1 MASAPLDKSALSR
14 WIKEQALEAGFLTVG
29 LTKVVTLDDETA
41 RLKAWLDKGFH
52 GEMRY
57 MANHIDLRRDPRL
70 LVEGAKSVI
79 CLSFNYYPEEASLST
94 TAPKI
99 SRYAYGRDYHKV
111 VKKKMINLLKELQVV
126 RPELKG
132 RAFVDSAP
140 VMEREW
146 AKRAGLGWVGKNTL
160 IIHPKKGSYFFL
172 GVIIIDQELDYDEP
186 VSDHCGTCTRC
197 INACPTEA
205 IAPDGYVLDATK
217 CISYATI
224 ELKSDELPKAF
235 DGKLEGWA
243 FGCDICQEVC
253 PWNKFS
259 EPHTEAD
266 FLPSEAIK
274 EMTKEGWDNLTQ
286 EEFETLFFGTPVKR
300 TGYEGM
306 KRNITAAVIKTET
319 GEDV

>member
-52 GEMRY
+52 GEMQY
-57 MANHIDLRRDPRL
+57 LANHFDLRKDPRL
-70 LVEGAKSVI
+70 LVDGAKSVI

-126 RPELKG
+126 KPELKG
-132 RAFVDSAP
+132 RALVDSAP

-172 GVIIIDQELDYDEP
+172 GVIIIDQVLDYDEP

-197 INACPTEA
+197 IDACPTEA

-259 EPHTEAD
+259 EPHKEAD

-274 EMTKEGWDNLTQ
+274 EMTQEGWSRMTQ
-286 EEFETLFFGTPVKR
+286 EDFETLFFGTPVKR
-300 TGYEGM
+300 TGYAGM
-306 KRNITAAVIKTET
+306 KRNITAADIKTET